1 MPPNGEAKQDKKKV
15 YEAGPIAATEAVVL
29 KIRAT
34 VQSVTILCAVLGSG
48 KGLAAPA
55 AYVVTSIEHPQQLS
69 FHFILATQ
77 DFVLSNCSMGRVI
90 SLVVFYCRSHNSHS
104 PGGWGGPSPELPF
117 FTLITKLLKTI
128 LPNEVGQAMNL

>member
-1 MPPNGEAKQDKKKV
+1 MPPNGEAKQDKKQV

-69 FHFILATQ
+69 SHFILATQ

-90 SLVVFYCRSHNSHS
+90 SLVVFTADRTIVTAQVVGVDQVQSS
-104 PGGWGGPSPELPF
+104 PFLR
-117 FTLITKLLKTI
+117 
-128 LPNEVGQAMNL
+128 

>member
-1 MPPNGEAKQDKKKV
+1 MPPNGEAKQDKKQV

-77 DFVLSNCSMGRVI
+77 DFVLSICSMGRVVI
-90 SLVVFYCRSHNSHS
+90 LVVFYCRSRSHNSHS
-104 PGGWGGPSPELPF
+104 PGGWGGPSPERPLF
-117 FTLITKLLKTI
+117 YVLS
-128 LPNEVGQAMNL
+128 